1 MNKSRTAPN
10 GEPTNGAPRKQ
21 PTALK
26 SNPEIDAKIDA
37 YIGNNPGYW
46 KSIQALP
53 RERLERRLVLKEV
66 EQMDRHRR
74 FQDRVMKD
82 INTRPELKQAFEII
96 VKTLPEEQREQ
107 AMVQLATQARRLQ
120 QRSDAPAVKV

>member
-1 MNKSRTAPN
+1 MNKTRTAPN
-10 GEPTNGAPRKQ
+10 GEPANGAPRQQ
-21 PTALK
+21 PPALK

-37 YIGNNPGYW
+37 YIENNPGYW

-53 RERLERRLVLKEV
+53 RERLERRMVLKEV
-66 EQMDRHRR
+66 EQMDRQRR

-82 INTRPELKQAFEII
+82 INTRPELKQAFEVI

-107 AMVQLATQARRLQ
+107 AMIQLATQARRLQ